1 MSFTEPEVL
10 ASFDRSWGDKKE
22 ELRLER
28 GEYQGKPTF
37 TLRVSWRGTDGNW
50 RWAQQKPNDKGKCWQ
65 SLNLKQRELEELG
78 RALIEAAHSK
88 SSSPARSRS
97 DFRSSGGPQP
107 VGEDDIPF

>member
-37 TLRVSWRGTDGNW
+37 ALRVSWQAGDGVW
-50 RWAQQKPNDKGKCWQ
+50 RWAQSKPNQNGKCWQ
-65 SLNLKQRELEELG
+65 SLNLKARELEELG

-88 SSSPARSRS
+88 PSAPPRARGPARVE
-97 DFRSSGGPQP
+97 FTAP
-107 VGEDDIPF
+107 ETDDIPF